1 MLVLVLASLVLSV
14 TRAHAQE
21 RVLLGAPSGVGEA
34 ARSSPMVRATLQGL
48 ATTAQE
54 KGAVRVIVGVRAAF
68 APEGMLS
75 AATVA
80 LQRDEIASA
89 QSAVLARLP
98 AATQKDSPVRRFAT
112 IPYVALSVTA
122 AELKALEQMPE
133 VTSIEE
139 DKLAAPSL
147 AYSVP
152 HIGGTTAWNSGYSG
166 AGQAVAVLDTGVEK
180 NHPLLAGK
188 VVSEAC
194 YSSNYPQYGV
204 TSACPGGVTESTVS
218 GSGAPCTGIDS
229 CSHGTHVAGIVAG
242 KNGPSNAPAGV
253 AKDANIIA
261 MQVFSIFSSESDCGV
276 GEAPCA
282 LTLSSD
288 QIRALERVYALRSTY
303 QIASVNMSLGGG
315 QYFSQSACDAD
326 NASLKAAIDNL
337 RTVGI
342 ATVISSGN
350 DGYTD
355 SMGAPGCI
363 SSAISVGSTFA
374 KTGVA
379 NNCAGNNLGVSV
391 LDAVSCFSNSVSFL
405 NVLAPGSSISSSVVD
420 GQYAIYSGTSMAA
433 PHVAGAWAVLKQK
446 KPTASVAEVLN
457 AFVTTGQPVTDPRN
471 GITKPRIQVAQA
483 LDALVGSSYTL
494 SVSRQGVG
502 SGSVSSSPAGI
513 NCGSTC
519 SASYA
524 AGTQVTLTAQAASGS
539 SFAGWGGACTGTSS
553 SCSVTMSAARSV
565 TASFNVASNTRLVTL
580 NKMGSGTGS
589 VSSSPSG
596 LACATDCSGAS
607 ASFSSSAA
615 ITLTAQPSSGS
626 VFAGWGGSCT
636 GTGSCTIPAGS
647 SDVNV
652 TASFTLSGG
661 APRTVTLVK
670 GGDGAG
676 SVSSSPSG
684 LTCSADC
691 NQASA
696 TFAGSTTIVLTAQA
710 ATGSRFVGWTGA
722 CAGTGTCTIA
732 AGSTNVR
739 VTASFNTDSS
749 GGGGP
754 LPDPVQFVTQ
764 QYLDF
769 LGRSPDSAGLSHWVS
784 QLNAGS
790 VTRAQLI
797 ESFMYSNEFQGRFG
811 PLVRLYTAYFRR
823 VPDYAGLMYWFNAM
837 YPSSG
842 GGGAS
847 LADVSQAFAQ
857 SAEFVNTY
865 GALNNADF
873 VTLVYQNVLGR
884 TPDAEG
890 FSYWLGQLNA
900 GISRGAMMTG
910 FSESTENQN
919 ATANSLLITMSYVGM
934 LRREPDATGYAWW
947 LGEVNAGRLR
957 VLDLINGFL
966 NSQEYARRF

>member
-1 MLVLVLASLVLSV
+1 MLIFRWLVLFL
-14 TRAHAQE
+14 
-21 RVLLGAPSGVGEA
+21 LLGA
-34 ARSSPMVRATLQGL
+34 
-48 ATTAQE
+48 
-54 KGAVRVIVGVRAAF
+54 
-68 APEGMLS
+68 
-75 AATVA
+75 A
-80 LQRDEIASA
+80 LQV
-89 QSAVLARLP
+89 SAVAQ
-98 AATQKDSPVRRFAT
+98 T
-112 IPYVALSVTA
+112 
-122 AELKALEQMPE
+122 
-133 VTSIEE
+133 
-139 DKLAAPSL
+139 
-147 AYSVP
+147 
-152 HIGGTTAWNSGYSG
+152 
-166 AGQAVAVLDTGVEK
+166 
-180 NHPLLAGK
+180 
-188 VVSEAC
+188 
-194 YSSNYPQYGV
+194 
-204 TSACPGGVTESTVS
+204 
-218 GSGAPCTGIDS
+218 
-229 CSHGTHVAGIVAG
+229 
-242 KNGPSNAPAGV
+242 
-253 AKDANIIA
+253 
-261 MQVFSIFSSESDCGV
+261 
-276 GEAPCA
+276 
-282 LTLSSD
+282 
-288 QIRALERVYALRSTY
+288 
-303 QIASVNMSLGGG
+303 
-315 QYFSQSACDAD
+315 
-326 NASLKAAIDNL
+326 
-337 RTVGI
+337 
-342 ATVISSGN
+342 
-350 DGYTD
+350 
-355 SMGAPGCI
+355 
-363 SSAISVGSTFA
+363 
-374 KTGVA
+374 
-379 NNCAGNNLGVSV
+379 
-391 LDAVSCFSNSVSFL
+391 
-405 NVLAPGSSISSSVVD
+405 VLA
-420 GQYAIYSGTSMAA
+420 
-433 PHVAGAWAVLKQK
+433 L
-446 KPTASVAEVLN
+446 PTA
-457 AFVTTGQPVTDPRN
+457 
-471 GITKPRIQVAQA
+471 
-483 LDALVGSSYTL
+483 
-494 SVSRQGVG
+494 QGVG
-502 SGSVSSSPAGI
+502 SDLRQALALAPGERLRLERLPLGDTKAQVVTADLRRTHGSVPLLEVHSDKGVQVTQPAARAHFVGQLVGDAQSSVFVAIDSEGAMRSVVRRDAEVFVSDMPALGTVQAGAAGLPAQAVRSRQVDPTADAPSKPFACGVDDEFIEAHYVSPSEALLANLRDNLARSGTSGLASQGAQALGALRRADIIIETDYELFQRLGSATAVYSYVTDLMAYVSSQYESEAGARLNVTQIKVYETPADPWNGASTDVLLGELRAYWNDASRFTQPRHHVHLLSARSAGGGIAYVNTLGENSKNDAYGVSANMDGGFSASNPRVVWDAVVIAHEIGHAFGSAHTHSFDAPYVGSSEGGAIDCCYADSRGTQCAARNGGVGRPGVLPGINSITGGVAGAGAGTIMSYCHALSPGMANISFNFGTNHNKGVNAWRVASVLQSGAQTYLPLDSTVQNYALSVAREGTGSGTVTSAPAGI

-580 NKMGSGTGS
+580 NKAGSGTGS

-652 TASFTLSGG
+652 TASFTLNGG

-823 VPDYAGLMYWFNAM
+823 VPDYAGLMHWFNAM
-837 YPSSG
+837 YPSG
-842 GGGAS
+842 GGSGAS